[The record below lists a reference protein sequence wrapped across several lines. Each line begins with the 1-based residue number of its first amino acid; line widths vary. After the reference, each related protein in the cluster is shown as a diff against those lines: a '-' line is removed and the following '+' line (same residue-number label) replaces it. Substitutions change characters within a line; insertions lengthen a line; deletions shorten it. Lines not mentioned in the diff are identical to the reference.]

1 MQELF
6 LKLRVAFH
14 LVAASVLALSLVI
27 MTPRAS
33 IHTPTI
39 SSKSPIVVS
48 HGPIMSL
55 PLINVVLVEY
65 LVQEV
70 WYWPVV
76 LVEIATETPTV
87 YLQQVNRI
95 VLFVPAALKR

>member
-1 MQELF
+1 
-6 LKLRVAFH
+6 
-14 LVAASVLALSLVI
+14 
-27 MTPRAS
+27 
-33 IHTPTI
+33 
-39 SSKSPIVVS
+39 
-48 HGPIMSL
+48 MSL